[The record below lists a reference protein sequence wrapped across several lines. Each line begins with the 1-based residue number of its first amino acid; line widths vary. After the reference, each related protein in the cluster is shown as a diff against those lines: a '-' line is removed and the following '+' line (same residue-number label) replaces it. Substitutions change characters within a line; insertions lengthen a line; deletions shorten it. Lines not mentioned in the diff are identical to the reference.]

1 MPSENAIAAN
11 CRRLRAARGLSQ
23 VEIADKV
30 GLSRPGYLKVESG
43 QSIPRADTLERIAQA
58 FNVSIAELVR
68 PIERL
73 EHVRFRSKKRINS
86 REELLSEI
94 KRRLDAYDALA
105 SQLGEKKVPPKISVP
120 KDPKGAAIAVRE
132 KLLPG
137 PASENE
143 PIRDICGLVE
153 SAGFRLLLVTL
164 TSAFQEATDGPDRA
178 EGFFGLSV
186 LGSSKAPA
194 IVVNNFERISVER
207 RIFTVAHELGHL
219 HLHQQ
224 AYASN
229 ESEERDQEEREAD
242 LFASYFLMPED
253 LFKSE
258 WSEAYGLPF
267 IDRVLKVK
275 RMFRVSF
282 KTVLRRL
289 EEAGEAE
296 GLYPKFFGSFK
307 RRYGRSLTQ
316 KEEPFP
322 LADVDF
328 KQDVLPSLVR
338 KGVEKELL
346 SQSKAAELLGMDLKE
361 FRAVA
366 AEWNDRA

>member
-1 MPSENAIAAN
+1 MPSENAIGAN
-11 CRRLRAARGLSQ
+11 CRRLRATRRLSQ
-23 VEIADKV
+23 VQIAEKV

-43 QSIPRADTLERIAQA
+43 RSIPRAETLERIARA

-68 PIERL
+68 PVARL

-105 SQLGEKKVPPKISVP
+105 IELGEKRVPPKIPVP
-120 KDPKGAAIAVRE
+120 KDPKGAAIAVRA
-132 KLLPG
+132 KLLQSTAP
-137 PASENE
+137 EKE

-164 TSAFQEATDGPDRA
+164 TSAFEEGIVGPDRA

-186 LGSSKAPA
+186 LGNSLAPA

-219 HLHQQ
+219 HLHQD

-229 ESEERDQEEREAD
+229 ESEERDEEEREAD
-242 LFASYFLMPED
+242 RFASYFLMPED
-253 LFKSE
+253 LFKNE
-258 WSEAYGLPF
+258 WSAAYGLSF
-267 IDRVLKVK
+267 IERVLKVK
-275 RMFRVSF
+275 RIFRVSY

-289 EEAGEAE
+289 EEGGE
-296 GLYPKFFGSFK
+296 GDQLYKKFFGFYK
-307 RRYGRSLTQ
+307 RRYGRGLTQ
-316 KEEPFP
+316 KEEPAP
-322 LADVDF
+322 LDDVDF

-338 KGVEKELL
+338 KGVEKDLL

-361 FRAVA
+361 FRTVA
-366 AEWNDRA
+366 AEWNVRA